1 MGRMTR
7 RTRSLRETLAPY
19 GEGGSAGGTTKL
31 SISLPTDLVEV
42 IKVTARDSGSTVSAI
57 IAAALRRTLEHA
69 EQADID
75 QALDAQA
82 QENLEWAEAY
92 MPIAAKLWSELEW

>member
-1 MGRMTR
+1 MF
-7 RTRSLRETLAPY
+7 RETLAPY

-42 IKVTARDSGSTVSAI
+42 VRATARDSGSTVSAL
-57 IAAALRRTLEHA
+57 IAAALRRTLADA

-75 QALDAQA
+75 RALDAQA
-82 QENLEWAEAY
+82 QENLDWAEAFQ
-92 MPIAAKLWSELEW
+92 PITAKLWSELEW

>member
-7 RTRSLRETLAPY
+7 RTRALRETLAPY
-19 GEGGSAGGTTKL
+19 GESSSPGGTTKL
-31 SISLPTDLVEV
+31 SISLPTDLVDA
-42 IKVTARDSGSTVSAI
+42 IRDTARDSGSTVSAV

-75 QALDAQA
+75 RALDAQA

-92 MPIAAKLWSELEW
+92 VPIAAKLWSELEW